1 MPAQAQS
8 LTFSCVTISRVPLT
22 STQSPGPCMTGKAPL
37 PYEPIVIG
45 LSAVPAL
52 ARVSGPGQTPSRLK
66 STRSPAARVTLLT
79 LPTVRQAADSLVP
92 LLPSLPAALSTKYVA
107 PIAPPNGVGPGVAVA
122 PGPPGVT
129 PPTGVGP
136 GVAVAPGSPG
146 VDWGV
151 GEGALVGTDQRM
163 TSVGWYWVF
172 CLDA

>member
-1 MPAQAQS
+1 M
-8 LTFSCVTISRVPLT
+8 
-22 STQSPGPCMTGKAPL
+22 
-37 PYEPIVIG
+37 G

-52 ARVSGPGQTPSRLK
+52 ARVSGPDQTPPRLK
-66 STRSPAARVTLLT
+66 STRSPGARATLLT

-92 LLPSLPAALSTKYVA
+92 LLPSLPAALSTKYVE

-122 PGPPGVT
+122 PGP
-129 PPTGVGP
+129 
-136 GVAVAPGSPG
+136 PG